1 MPRLAR
7 WSGRALAGHLLPSAS
22 RRSLRS
28 SLHRQPSEG
37 ELPLALVDLPLE
49 ELLGYRPEVQEPDD
63 FDDFWQRTLAEA
75 RAHDLDVRSEK
86 VDTPY
91 RTVTV
96 HDVRFR
102 GYAGDGI
109 SAWLTTP
116 RGIDGP
122 LPAVVEYVGYNG
134 GRDLPGASLW
144 WATAGY
150 VHLLMDSRGQGG
162 GWGGG
167 GDTADPHGGGPSAPG
182 VMTRG
187 IEDPDTYY
195 YRRLMTDAVRAV
207 DAVRSLPAV
216 TVDSVSVQGIS
227 QGGGLALAVAGLV
240 PDLVAVMPDVPFLC
254 HFRRALEVGDRDP
267 FEEITRYLSVRR
279 QAVDQVFAT
288 LSYFDA
294 VNFAKRATAPGY
306 FSVALRDLTCPPSTV
321 YAAFN
326 HYAAEKEMVVY
337 PFNDHEGGLSHQKL
351 AQITWLGG
359 RLGRTGSS

>member
-1 MPRLAR
+1 MAV
-7 WSGRALAGHLLPSAS
+7 S
-22 RRSLRS
+22 
-28 SLHRQPSEG
+28 
-37 ELPLALVDLPLE
+37 DLPLE
-49 ELLGYRPEVQEPDD
+49 ELVRYLPTVAEPDD
-63 FDDFWQRTLAEA
+63 FDDFWRRTLMEA
-75 RAHDLDVRSEK
+75 RAHDLKVTSEQ

-96 HDVRFR
+96 YDVTFS
-102 GYAGDGI
+102 GYAGDRI

-116 RGIDGP
+116 RGFDGP
-122 LPAVVEYVGYNG
+122 LPAVVEFVGYGG

-144 WATAGY
+144 WASAGY
-150 VHLLMDSRGQGG
+150 AHLLMDSRGQGA

-167 GDTADPHGGGPSAPG
+167 GDTPDPHGSGPSAPG

-207 DAVRSLPAV
+207 EAVRSLPAV
-216 TVDSVSVQGIS
+216 AVDSVAVQGVS

-254 HFRRALEVGDRDP
+254 HFRRALDVCENNP
-267 FEEITRYLSVRR
+267 FQEITRYLSVRR
-279 QAVDQVFAT
+279 SAVDQVFAT

-294 VNFAKRATAPGY
+294 VNFAKRANAPAF
-306 FSVALRDLTCPPSTV
+306 FSVALQDLTCPPSTV
-321 YAAFN
+321 YAAYN

-351 AQITWLGG
+351 AQIAW
-359 RLGRTGSS
+359 LGRTFGRAKA